1 MSVRGLKFF
10 DKWVA
15 KQLPI
20 VAQGDRISVG
30 DLKDQLMTAA
40 EKAGIPAD
48 QINGELESV
57 FYGWIA
63 LADATSC
70 YSDILE
76 SANCAIAN

>member
-1 MSVRGLKFF
+1 M
-10 DKWVA
+10 
-15 KQLPI
+15 
-20 VAQGDRISVG
+20 
-30 DLKDQLMTAA
+30 KDQLMTAA